1 MNPDFLRMILEKT
14 LGSVIRHGITCFG
27 LWLFEHGL
35 PTLDPGSQANIAN
48 IIMGAIMIGGGL
60 IWSIIRSH
68 LKQKQLDD
76 LVAFASHFGIFN
88 KRHDDPKP
96 PASIPPAALALVIAF
111 LSGTMMGCATIS
123 SFDQNSYV
131 AASGLKGEAIALIS
145 NALEPASKHLDAIA
159 ALDVKL
165 SAQVAYE
172 EGKGKR
178 NIISL
183 TQWQI
188 LVSPDHELLGRL
200 LEDWENGKEFS
211 PAYLAEKIQQISD
224 AFDQIIRLEGGKVK

>member
-1 MNPDFLRMILEKT
+1 MNSTFLRMIIEKT
-14 LGSVIRHGITCFG
+14 LGSVVRHGITCLG

-35 PTLDPGSQANIAN
+35 PALDAGSQANIAN

-68 LKQKQLDD
+68 LKQKQIND
-76 LVAFASHFGIFN
+76 LAAFASHFGIF
-88 KRHDDPKP
+88 KSDEKP
-96 PASIPPAALALVIAF
+96 PPSVPPAALALFIAF
-111 LSGTMMGCATIS
+111 MTATMVGCAAIS

-145 NALEPASKHLDAIA
+145 NALEPAAHHQEAIA

-172 EGKGKR
+172 EGKGKK

-183 TQWQI
+183 TQWKI
-188 LVSPDHELLGRL
+188 LVSPDRELLGRF

-224 AFDQIIRLEGGKVK
+224 AFDQILKLEGAKAK